1 MHVKIEYSNEDTQSK
16 HNDYITD
23 EERQH
28 IISELHRLLVWVGE
42 PLPDTV
48 NVQTTAICCQ
58 MEKSWRYTIQY
69 GGVYMKKTFLKRK
82 KIISERLFV
91 Y

>member
-1 MHVKIEYSNEDTQSK
+1 MNMRVEYCDEDIQSK
-16 HNDYITD
+16 HNSYITD

-28 IISELHRLLVWVGE
+28 LISELHRLLVWIGE

-58 MEKSWRYTIQY
+58 MAKS
-69 GGVYMKKTFLKRK
+69 
-82 KIISERLFV
+82 
-91 Y
+91 

>member
-1 MHVKIEYSNEDTQSK
+1 MNIEIENYEENTHSK

-28 IISELHRLLVWVGE
+28 LISKLHRLLVWVGE

-58 MEKSWRYTIQY
+58 MIKS
-69 GGVYMKKTFLKRK
+69 
-82 KIISERLFV
+82 
-91 Y
+91 